1 MKIMTKNK
9 NIIDPKENFER
20 TKQKSHQRQ
29 YKIEPVEQQTLRK
42 EKKKLSKA
50 KRFKNAGQR

>member
-1 MKIMTKNK
+1 MTKNK